1 MSKAPVP
8 AASPGRMRLFLS
20 YARIWQEKRRTELLQ
35 TLIAT
40 DPHSPAEFRC
50 NGVVKNVDAFAEA
63 FDIKEGDALYLNP
76 EERVRIW

>member
-1 MSKAPVP
+1 MIDGYTATQRV
-8 AASPGRMRLFLS
+8 LLS
-20 YARIWQEKRRTELLQ
+20 YARIWQEKRRSELLE

-50 NGVVKNVDAFAEA
+50 NGVVKNVDAFADA
-63 FDIKEGDALYLNP
+63 FDVSEGDTLYLAP